1 VTVHHNIFGI
11 TTVGKS
17 AGVLAGYVVGSGKTI
32 EALLLHICMT
42 RRAMLARAN
51 KTTHG
56 HTLTNAQIVYRRT
69 DSPDGADN
77 FMLGHNGVIAA
88 PPVVLRK

>member
-1 VTVHHNIFGI
+1 
-11 TTVGKS
+11 
-17 AGVLAGYVVGSGKTI
+17 
-32 EALLLHICMT
+32 
-42 RRAMLARAN
+42 MLARAN

-77 FMLGHNGVIAA
+77 FMPGHNGDL
-88 PPVVLRK
+88 LRPQSFFAK